1 MHFSQ
6 TALLVA
12 SLLHANAVTA
22 QDCKRDASPAV
33 PAAAATAIVARQAT
47 PTGTGTS
54 PSNTAEPSECSS
66 LQSSLLNAMPTPPM
80 LLSSIVQSAVMP
92 ATTLSDI
99 CGVSVASTA
108 TSAWTAYNLV
118 YYDFFSSRRDEIRSL
133 ATKCPGTALPAV
145 ATSKLDSVLAAY
157 STFSATGCDRKQ
169 VVATGTANAAAAPWP
184 RETGAMNIMVAAAMG
199 VAGAVVAL

>member
-1 MHFSQ
+1 MYFSQ

-12 SLLHANAVTA
+12 SLLHATAVTA

-33 PAAAATAIVARQAT
+33 PAAIVARQAT
-47 PTGTGTS
+47 PTGSGTV
-54 PSNTAEPSECSS
+54 PSNTTEPSECSS

-80 LLSSIVQSAVMP
+80 LLSAVVQSAVMP

-118 YYDFFSSRRDEIRSL
+118 YYDYFSSRRDEIRSL

-169 VVATGTANAAAAPWP
+169 VVATGTTNAAAAPWP
-184 RETGAMNIMVAAAMG
+184 RETGVLNMVVAAAMG

>member
-6 TALLVA
+6 TAILVA
-12 SLLHANAVTA
+12 SLLHTTVVTA
-22 QDCKRDASPAV
+22 QDCKRDDSAV
-33 PAAAATAIVARQAT
+33 TPAAAIVARQAT
-47 PTGTGTS
+47 PTDSGTTYLTG
-54 PSNTAEPSECSS
+54 TAEPTECSS

-92 ATTLSDI
+92 ATTLTDI

-108 TSAWTAYNLV
+108 TSAWTAYNLI
-118 YYDFFSSRRDEIRSL
+118 YYDFFSSRAVEIRSL

-157 STFSATGCDRKQ
+157 STFSSTGCGRKE

-184 RETGAMNIMVAAAMG
+184 RETGAMNMVVAAAMG